1 MLFPGAT
8 QTYRDAVLATHAT
21 DSAATESKLK
31 YPNWGLGDLAG
42 TLIATIVI
50 GAFVG
55 VFMLAGHVDPK
66 HGWALILTLSTP
78 WVPMVLYPTVATH
91 YKGNGIRIDF
101 GLTLNRQQIRL
112 GVFAGIACLGLASA
126 TGWVSTKIF
135 GPISSAAGDLGS
147 KEHGLVRVVFAL
159 LVVLGAPVVEE
170 IVFRGLLLGSLL
182 KREMETWLA
191 LVISALGFSLFHFEP
206 KRFLILF
213 VSGLVLGLV
222 RIKSGSTAA
231 STVAHAVNNLPGA
244 LVLLFGTFH

>member
-8 QTYRDAVLATHAT
+8 QTYRDLVQAEQASEISTS
-21 DSAATESKLK
+21 DSKLK
-31 YPNWGLGDLAG
+31 YPYWGLGDLAG
-42 TLIATIVI
+42 TLIATLVV

-66 HGWALILTLSTP
+66 HGWALILTLITP
-78 WVPMVLYPTVATH
+78 WVPMVLYPAAATH
-91 YKGNGIRIDF
+91 YKGNGIRIDL

-126 TGWVSTKIF
+126 TGWISTKIF

-147 KEHGLVRVVFAL
+147 KEHGLVRIVFAL
-159 LVVLGAPVVEE
+159 LVVLGAPIVEE

-182 KREMETWLA
+182 KREMATWLA

-213 VSGLVLGLV
+213 VSGLVLGFV
-222 RIKSGSTAA
+222 RIRSGSTAA